1 MTRRL
6 REMRD
11 WPWTE
16 RAHTVAGTAL
26 LLFPLL
32 AAAFLEGYFR

>member
-1 MTRRL
+1 MIARV

-16 RAHTVAGTAL
+16 RAYTIVGAIMMLGTL
-26 LLFPLL
+26 IVS
-32 AAAFLEGYFR
+32 AFLEGLFR

>member
-1 MTRRL
+1 ML
-6 REMRD
+6 RDLRD

-16 RAHTVAGTAL
+16 RAYTVAGTAA

-32 AAAFLEGYFR
+32 AAAFLEGVFR